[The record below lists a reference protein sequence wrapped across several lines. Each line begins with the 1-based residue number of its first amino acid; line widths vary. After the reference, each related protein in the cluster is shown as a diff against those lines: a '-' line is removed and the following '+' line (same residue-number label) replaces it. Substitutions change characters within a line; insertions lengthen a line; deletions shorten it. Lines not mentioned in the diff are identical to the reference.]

1 MKKLLKAIGVAALI
15 GSIPYAV
22 SKKKDSDDLK
32 IHALLW
38 NAKVFTNDEGEKHID
53 VKVGFSNPFAHECC
67 CGGECHC
74 HDGEDECCCEAE
86 EESCCCEE
94 ETADEYCCEEQREG
108 TCCCEETP
116 VENPEEN

>member
-1 MKKLLKAIGVAALI
+1 MNQNKENG
-15 GSIPYAV
+15 
-22 SKKKDSDDLK
+22 DFK

-38 NAKVFTNDEGEKHID
+38 NAKVFTNDEGQKHID

-86 EESCCCEE
+86 EAEGCCEPAE
-94 ETADEYCCEEQREG
+94 EPCCEEQAEG

-116 VENPEEN
+116 VENN